1 MLNQPPFFRS
11 PGTQRQTAKVS
22 NIPTKSLL
30 SQDLISDSTWDIYEQ
45 LNNGGKCGD
54 SVDGRGMPVCAYF
67 QLNAKF
73 TFNIKVFLYYQVKIQ
88 TKYSRQIHKYSLRRR
103 R

>member
-1 MLNQPPFFRS
+1 MKSVKQPPFFRS

-22 NIPTKSLL
+22 NIPTKILF

-54 SVDGRGMPVCAYF
+54 SVDGGMWFAVYSSLIPINSF
-67 QLNAKF
+67 WEKILESS
-73 TFNIKVFLYYQVKIQ
+73 IFLLQYALFEK
-88 TKYSRQIHKYSLRRR
+88 
-103 R
+103 

>member
-1 MLNQPPFFRS
+1 MKNGYFGALIFQKIEFFEHLSKLDRLTPQDIYS

-22 NIPTKSLL
+22 NIPTKNLL
-30 SQDLISDSTWDIYEQ
+30 SQDLISDSTRDIYEQ

-73 TFNIKVFLYYQVKIQ
+73 TSNG
-88 TKYSRQIHKYSLRRR
+88 
-103 R
+103 

>member
-1 MLNQPPFFRS
+1 MGQSSGPKGEKDFGFQYQLWMKSVKQPPFFRS
-11 PGTQRQTAKVS
+11 PGSTQRQTAKVS
-22 NIPTKSLL
+22 NIPTKSLW
-30 SQDLISDSTWDIYEQ
+30 SQDLISDSTRDIYEQ

-73 TFNIKVFLYYQVKIQ
+73 TSNV
-88 TKYSRQIHKYSLRRR
+88 
-103 R
+103 